1 MKQTI
6 VNVIAPLQGPG
17 LLPLVEAYLRLARA
31 PGDAS
36 SSVTISRV
44 FEWRTDGTQ
53 PGRGSPLLPLN
64 NLLVYGNGIQRLSSG
79 SAGVTKA
86 SPKK

>member
-17 LLPLVEAYLRLARA
+17 LLPLVEAYLRLAPA
-31 PGDAS
+31 PGDS
-36 SSVTISRV
+36 SSKVTISRV
-44 FEWRTDGTQ
+44 FEWRTDGPQ
-53 PGRGSPLLPLN
+53 PVRSSPLLPVN

-79 SAGVTKA
+79 SAGVTKG